1 MSVSLTCSLNHSKES
16 KTQLRNILCLKF
28 LVCTLL
34 ENEKW
39 MGTKKALNS
48 KLNKK
53 KHPGAA
59 QGKPIGCVPAEETTI
74 FLQKCL
80 MENTEGLGYGRS

>member
-53 KHPGAA
+53 NILELLKGNP
-59 QGKPIGCVPAEETTI
+59 
-74 FLQKCL
+74 
-80 MENTEGLGYGRS
+80 

>member
-1 MSVSLTCSLNHSKES
+1 
-16 KTQLRNILCLKF
+16 
-28 LVCTLL
+28 
-34 ENEKW
+34 

-48 KLNKK
+48 KLKK

-80 MENTEGLGYGRS
+80 MESTEGLGHGRS